1 MKTID
6 VTYRMKF
13 GDDGILRSME
23 TISEKVISNGAI
35 AYATEPLNVRNAPVN
50 GAVIGG
56 LRDGQRVTVLE
67 RKDLWARIMTDSGLT
82 GWSSEQYLKF
92 EAERP

>member
-1 MKTID
+1 
-6 VTYRMKF
+6 
-13 GDDGILRSME
+13 
-23 TISEKVISNGAI
+23 
-35 AYATEPLNVRNAPVN
+35 
-50 GAVIGG
+50 
-56 LRDGQRVTVLE
+56 VLE

>member
-1 MKTID
+1 MRTVEI
-6 VTYRMKF
+6 TYRMKF
-13 GDDGILRSME
+13 GEDGILRSME
-23 TISEKVISNGAI
+23 TISEKVISNGMTAR
-35 AYATEPLNVRNAPVN
+35 ATEPLNVRIAPIT

-56 LRDGQRVTVLE
+56 LVVGQHVTVLE

-92 EAERP
+92 E

>member
-1 MKTID
+1 MRTVEI
-6 VTYRMKF
+6 TYRMKF
-13 GDDGILRSME
+13 GEDGILRSME
-23 TISEKVISNGAI
+23 TISEKVISNDRI
-35 AYATEPLNVRNAPVN
+35 AYATGSLNVRIAPIT

-56 LRDGQRVTVLE
+56 LAVGQRVTVLE

-92 EAERP
+92 E